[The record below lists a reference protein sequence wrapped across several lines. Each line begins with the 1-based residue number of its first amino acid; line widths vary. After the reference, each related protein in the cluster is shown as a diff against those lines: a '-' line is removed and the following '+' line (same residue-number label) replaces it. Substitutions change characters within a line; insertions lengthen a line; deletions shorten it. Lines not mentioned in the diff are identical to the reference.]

1 MAPDSIQL
9 LSSVK
14 TGETDGAYCDFV
26 WDRAALDQLPM
37 DGDVLDQVNIEE
49 IAGHQGHGLAQ
60 GPMPE
65 TDENDFDFDEF
76 DASVLPNPALDQTE
90 MEQLEANLDRTT
102 NSRFIPLENENPA
115 AVHHLSLP
123 DIRLTPINEFDR
135 STALFSRA
143 FPTLFPCGEAEF
155 TLPRERSITL
165 DESLQ
170 HAMRW
175 HDGRF
180 ARHPTFRF
188 VAFNMLMRQKAHSA
202 SKYFVTKSSS
212 MARQISREELLDDL
226 KDPDKPEAQALLSSI
241 SWAAVNLKGTRP
253 FWQRKRREL
262 EAFCYCLLAAAAFI
276 TSRPADHHWRS
287 LYQHMPRFAEWLAA
301 SEKDRMHLSRHL
313 LRDNPHIAAW
323 HFYSRNR
330 LFREIV
336 LHKRFGVSDFW
347 SRFEFQGRGSTH
359 SHGLYWFETS
369 PKLERFCFDAD

>member
-1 MAPDSIQL
+1 
-9 LSSVK
+9 
-14 TGETDGAYCDFV
+14 
-26 WDRAALDQLPM
+26 M

-49 IAGHQGHGLAQ
+49 IAGRQGHGLAQ

-115 AVHHLSLP
+115 AAHHLSLP

-165 DESLQ
+165 DEWIQ

-202 SKYFVTKSSS
+202 SKY
-212 MARQISREELLDDL
+212 M
-226 KDPDKPEAQALLSSI
+226 
-241 SWAAVNLKGTRP
+241 
-253 FWQRKRREL
+253 
-262 EAFCYCLLAAAAFI
+262 
-276 TSRPADHHWRS
+276 
-287 LYQHMPRFAEWLAA
+287 
-301 SEKDRMHLSRHL
+301 
-313 LRDNPHIAAW
+313 
-323 HFYSRNR
+323 
-330 LFREIV
+330 
-336 LHKRFGVSDFW
+336 
-347 SRFEFQGRGSTH
+347 
-359 SHGLYWFETS
+359 
-369 PKLERFCFDAD
+369 